1 MSLPPFLIKL
11 NSRLAQ
17 ALVYIGPERAG
28 QGDLNSWPVMIWR
41 MMMKIVFAMMLM
53 MYESKG
59 HRLLEVDFNLSQER
73 SLKCWRG
80 QHILNFERKLK
91 AQRFQHDYQNCW
103 TKSRNMKKIAD
114 FLSVLLVPSLLINMS
129 APHTQL
135 FVFSGWLTS
144 FSLFSCFSVLWQ
156 LFCVFCHNWKR
167 LKRFPRVLH
176 TSTADVLSIQR
187 TSGITFDVFSFRF
200 LQ

>member
-1 MSLPPFLIKL
+1 
-11 NSRLAQ
+11 
-17 ALVYIGPERAG
+17 
-28 QGDLNSWPVMIWR
+28 
-41 MMMKIVFAMMLM
+41 MMLM

-59 HRLLEVDFNLSQER
+59 HRLLKVDFNLSQER
-73 SLKCWRG
+73 SLKCWKC
-80 QHILNFERKLK
+80 QHILNFERKHQDFNTIIK
-91 AQRFQHDYQNCW
+91 NV
-103 TKSRNMKKIAD
+103 KKNQKYEKITD
-114 FLSVLLVPSLLINMS
+114 SLSVILVPSLLINMS
-129 APHTQL
+129 APHAQL

-144 FSLFSCFSVLWQ
+144 FLLFSCFSVLWQ

>member
-1 MSLPPFLIKL
+1 
-11 NSRLAQ
+11 
-17 ALVYIGPERAG
+17 
-28 QGDLNSWPVMIWR
+28 
-41 MMMKIVFAMMLM
+41 MKIVFSMMLM

-73 SLKCWRG
+73 SLKCWRC
-80 QHILNFERKLK
+80 QHILNFERKHK
-91 AQRFQHDYQNCW
+91 DFN
-103 TKSRNMKKIAD
+103 TIIKNVEKKIRNMKKITD
-114 FLSVLLVPSLLINMS
+114 SLSVILVPSLLINMS

-135 FVFSGWLTS
+135 VVFSGWLTS
-144 FSLFSCFSVLWQ
+144 FLLFSCFSVLWQ

-167 LKRFPRVLH
+167 LKRVPRVLH

-200 LQ
+200 FQ